1 MVHCVAHTGAFGMN
15 NRSRGKVEE
24 DWQKLADSYAA
35 GPAAMTA

>member
-1 MVHCVAHTGAFGMN
+1 MN
-15 NRSRGKVEE
+15 NRSREKVEE